1 MDSQRFG
8 VNVAP
13 NESKIRGKIVKI
25 DPGPEGLGSI
35 WTIEVSETEDIDNLP
50 NFARRH
56 VGKLIP
62 VLIHPEM
69 KKEIKESDLIEAH
82 ITFQGDESGGEFFL
96 IDDNVRHLPS

>member
-8 VNVAP
+8 VNAAP

-50 NFARRH
+50 NFARRY
-56 VGKLIP
+56 VGKLIS
-62 VLIHPEM
+62 VLVHPEM
-69 KKEIKESDLIEAH
+69 KKEIKEFDIIEAH
-82 ITFQGDESGGEFFL
+82 LTFQGDERGGEFFL
-96 IDDNVRHLPS
+96 IDDKVRHVTS